1 VKDQVQQIAERLFFG
16 SIKGTIE
23 FVPDIVSPLD
33 IHWEAETDWQIPEV
47 GGLLH
52 DAAGAQ

>member
-1 VKDQVQQIAERLFFG
+1 MKDQVQQIAERLFFG